1 MIDFRSKEIQNLIG
15 NGGQSNL
22 SSSIL
27 GLDKKLDEHFGID
40 YDRSEKEILSTN
52 EDLYIGLESGALLTS
67 YLDYYQI
74 LNDLELGQIL
84 VDIGAGYCRGS
95 LLSKDCI
102 SVEVVAERVLTAKS
116 SLLNLDRD
124 PSCIIQADLL
134 DPNYRLPRGDA
145 YFLYVPT
152 GNLLNSFLRKCIEQ
166 NITALFYVIESH
178 GDFNTILSVYQEF
191 IQELDSKLQCSLP
204 RHDSTIRKYQFDSSL
219 MSKNEYQKLTI
230 HQELDPESLPLW
242 LLKFFD
248 HKDLV
253 YNFESKNIDAD
264 NFHQWQGSTEG
275 SHLVSY
281 NQKIALQIYSPF
293 KIVQIN
299 DMDRIF
305 GVRAINS
312 GI

>member
-1 MIDFRSKEIQNLIG
+1 MINRQEDKIINYWDERSKIF
-15 NGGQSNL
+15 
-22 SSSIL
+22 
-27 GLDKKLDEHFGID
+27 KFA
-40 YDRSEKEILSTN
+40 
-52 EDLYIGLESGALLTS
+52 GA
-67 YLDYYQI
+67 
-74 LNDLELGQIL
+74 
-84 VDIGAGYCRGS
+84 A
-95 LLSKDCI
+95 
-102 SVEVVAERVLTAKS
+102 
-116 SLLNLDRD
+116 
-124 PSCIIQADLL
+124 
-134 DPNYRLPRGDA
+134 DPNTDELETA
-145 YFLYVPT
+145 YLKKFIRKNSAVLDVECGT